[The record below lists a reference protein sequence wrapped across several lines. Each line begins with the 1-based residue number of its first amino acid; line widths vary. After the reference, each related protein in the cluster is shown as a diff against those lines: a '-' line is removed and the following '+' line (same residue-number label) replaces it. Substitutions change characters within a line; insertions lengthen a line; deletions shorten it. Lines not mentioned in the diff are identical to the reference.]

1 MRFHRHSFRRNLS
14 FLLNPIPSDRE
25 ILFFL
30 LCFTKIKSHKAFF
43 FVYHRRHHHRLC
55 LVRIFILLLLLV
67 WLLIWD
73 IVFHMNLAFYV
84 LLLLFSYDK
93 EQKFK
98 SLYFFLFDVS
108 FKMLVGT
115 NNDVFCIFIYPQVS
129 FCCSFFINQHL
140 CILILNQLPT
150 LIKLFKYFFFLGFN

>member
-25 ILFFL
+25 ILFFFFVE
-30 LCFTKIKSHKAFF
+30 CFTKIKSHKAFF

-84 LLLLFSYDK
+84 LLLLFCMI
-93 EQKFK
+93 K
-98 SLYFFLFDVS
+98 SRNSNHFISSCLMFLLRCLLVLTMMFFVSLFIL
-108 FKMLVGT
+108 KLVFVVPFSLT
-115 NNDVFCIFIYPQVS
+115 NTCAS
-129 FCCSFFINQHL
+129 
-140 CILILNQLPT
+140 
-150 LIKLFKYFFFLGFN
+150 